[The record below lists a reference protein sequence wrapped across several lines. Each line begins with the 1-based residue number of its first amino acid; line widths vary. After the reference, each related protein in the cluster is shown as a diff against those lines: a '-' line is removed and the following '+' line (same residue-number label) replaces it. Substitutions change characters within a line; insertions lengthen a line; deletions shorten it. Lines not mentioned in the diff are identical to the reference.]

1 MLDTKARERA
11 ETLFDRNQKRE
22 GKIEGGD
29 ALISKDIEAALND
42 IEVVIQTLGVS
53 LGDLFRPVSLFSHAT
68 RVLVNAMES
77 QAVKRLICVT
87 GFGAGDSYANISF
100 LQLVPFRLVFGRAY
114 DDKSVQERL
123 IKNSSLDWTIVR
135 PGIQTSGRRTGR
147 YKIFDKPSQW
157 RNGMISRSDVA
168 EFLVRQIEDRTYV
181 HKAPVLVY
189 L

>member
-29 ALISKDIEAALND
+29 ALISKDIEAALNG

-53 LGDLFRPVSLFSHAT
+53 LRDLFRPVSLFSHAT
-68 RVLVNAMES
+68 GVLMNAMES

-87 GFGAGDSYANISF
+87 GFGAGDSYAKISF

-135 PGIQTSGRRTGR
+135 PGILTSGRRTGR
-147 YKIFDKPSQW
+147 
-157 RNGMISRSDVA
+157 
-168 EFLVRQIEDRTYV
+168 
-181 HKAPVLVY
+181 
-189 L
+189 